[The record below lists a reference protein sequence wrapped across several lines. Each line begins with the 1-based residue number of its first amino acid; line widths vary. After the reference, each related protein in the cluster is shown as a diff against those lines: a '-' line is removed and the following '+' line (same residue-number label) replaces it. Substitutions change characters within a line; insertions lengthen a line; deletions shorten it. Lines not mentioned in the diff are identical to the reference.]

1 MRQFGTYGQCSG
13 ASTEWPFKQ
22 AILHCMWSATSA
34 AYVYISRWKWVEVKI
49 KECDVDQEQMKVCCI
64 FCTNLQTLSKSNLF
78 LEIIPA
84 SHCMKLSF
92 KIIFNMYIHEPLRYL
107 NTAIPLIC
115 SIRIQKNVSTVS

>member
-49 KECDVDQEQMKVCCI
+49 KECDVDQEQMKQFAVFSVLIYRHSARVI
-64 FCTNLQTLSKSNLF
+64 FF
-78 LEIIPA
+78 
-84 SHCMKLSF
+84 
-92 KIIFNMYIHEPLRYL
+92 
-107 NTAIPLIC
+107 
-115 SIRIQKNVSTVS
+115 